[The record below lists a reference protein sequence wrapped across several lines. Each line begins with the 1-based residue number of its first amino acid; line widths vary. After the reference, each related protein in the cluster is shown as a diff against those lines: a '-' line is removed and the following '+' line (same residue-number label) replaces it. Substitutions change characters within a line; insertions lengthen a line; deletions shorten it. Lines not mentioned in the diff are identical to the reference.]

1 MYQVT
6 VFNGDKSVVIMRP
19 GGSNAMLT
27 SAEIKTDINSIP
39 SFTFSMLPNNPGYNE
54 MMPLVTRVKV
64 IRIDTGDILFDG
76 RVLVPVNE
84 MTETGLLTRSYTCE
98 GALAFFHDI
107 VPGYQTLN
115 GTPAAIIKQL
125 VDQFN
130 SRVEPFKQMQFG
142 IMPESTQTQ
151 VLEMTPEKD
160 LYDTLHDFV
169 VTTLGYDIRVRS
181 EKNERFLDIK
191 PQLGDVGKTIIRLGV
206 NLKAMKVETDATGI
220 ITRVIPLGAVKENTG
235 STESVQPRINLT
247 DAGKSLY
254 VDIPDLRKKYGVLEG
269 IQIFDQ
275 AKTPEQLQD
284 AVDSWI
290 NGQRPVTRKFSV
302 SAFDL
307 SLIGRASED
316 FKVYNFNRIIDSTTQ
331 TDETIRIVGQTLDL
345 IQPQNAELVIGNKFK
360 SGVDYAVE
368 TQANNLKNQQLFG
381 RIQQSITVQS
391 ARIELVNTNAQAAV
405 KAAQEAQQTVDK
417 IQIEFSD
424 ADINGIKNS
433 LTDISDKLNSLTE
446 DIGAVGK
453 DVDQLKKA
461 QTTSTGATLA
471 TIEERVKK
479 LEDAAKPAEG
489 D

>member
-19 GGSNAMLT
+19 RGGNAMLT

-64 IRIDTGDILFDG
+64 IRIDTGEILFDG
-76 RVLVPVNE
+76 RVLVPINE
-84 MTETGLLTRSYTCE
+84 MAETGALTRSYTCE

-130 SRVEPFKQMQFG
+130 SRVEPFKQMQLG

-151 VLEMTPEKD
+151 ALETTPEKD

-181 EKNERFLDIK
+181 EQGGRFLDIK
-191 PQLGDVGKTIIRLGV
+191 SQLGDAGKTIICLGV
-206 NLKAMKVETDATGI
+206 NLKAMKVETDPTGM

-247 DAGKSLY
+247 DAGKPLY
-254 VDIPDLRKKYGVLEG
+254 VDIPHLIKKYGVLEG

-284 AVDSWI
+284 AVNSWI
-290 NGQRPVTRKFSV
+290 NGQRPVTRKLSV
-302 SAFDL
+302 SALDL
-307 SLIGRASED
+307 SLIGRAPED
-316 FKVYNFNRIIDSTTQ
+316 FKVYNFNRVINPPTQ
-331 TDETIRIVGQTLDL
+331 TDEAMRIVGQTLDL
-345 IQPQNAELVIGNKFK
+345 IQPQNAGLVIGNKFK

-368 TQANNLKNQQLFG
+368 TQANNLKNQRLFG
-381 RIQQSITVQS
+381 RMQQTVAFQTTRIVSIS
-391 ARIELVNTNAQAAV
+391 
-405 KAAQEAQQTVDK
+405 KAAQEAQDNVAALKEVVKKLQTDLGNVDVV
-417 IQIEFSD
+417 
-424 ADINGIKNS
+424 AINKS
-433 LTDISDKLNSLTE
+433 LTDMTDKLSVLSGNIDKFDKTVS
-446 DIGAVGK
+446 
-453 DVDQLKKA
+453 DVKKA
-461 QTTSTGATLA
+461 QTTATGATLD
-471 TIEERVKK
+471 TLEQRIKK
-479 LEDAAKPAEG
+479 LEDAAEAERSN
-489 D
+489 